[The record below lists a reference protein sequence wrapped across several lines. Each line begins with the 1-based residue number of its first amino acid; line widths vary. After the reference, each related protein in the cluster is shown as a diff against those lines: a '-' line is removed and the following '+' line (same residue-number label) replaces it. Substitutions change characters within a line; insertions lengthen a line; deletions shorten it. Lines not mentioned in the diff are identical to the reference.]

1 MLAPRTGDSESG
13 YWLNCPTPTVK
24 GNYNKAGLSDKS
36 GDGLATW
43 AAQFPTPTSTPY
55 GTRNNGHRP
64 DGSTYRTAG
73 APSLDTMA
81 RRAMW
86 PTPLATDGSHGG
98 PNQAG
103 GKGDLRLSSAVA
115 RSMLPTPTANNASNN
130 GSPSQHRR
138 NALPLDAVAGGP
150 LNPTWVEWL
159 MGCLSGGPP
168 AMPRQW
174 ASTCLRGGSVAATPD
189 PGAGRV
195 IPASPCG
202 TMPT

>member
-13 YWLNCPTPTVK
+13 YWLTCPTPTVK

-55 GTRNNGHRP
+55 GIRNNGHRP

-81 RRAMW
+81 RRSMW

-115 RSMLPTPTANNASNN
+115 RSMWPTPTVQDASNN
-130 GSPSQHRR
+130 GAPSQMER
-138 NALPLDAVAGGP
+138 NTQPLNAVAGGP

-159 MGCLSGGPP
+159 MGWPLGWTACDASATGRYLP
-168 AMPRQW
+168 ARRK
-174 ASTCLRGGSVAATPD
+174 RGGSSSRACNSRLVTNATP
-189 PGAGRV
+189 P
-195 IPASPCG
+195 SS
-202 TMPT
+202 

>member
-1 MLAPRTGDSESG
+1 MLEPRTGGSESG
-13 YWLNCPTPTVK
+13 FLLTCPTPTVK

-64 DGSTYRTAG
+64 DGSPYRTAG

-81 RRAMW
+81 RRSMW

-115 RSMLPTPTANNASNN
+115 RSMWPTPTVQDANNN
-130 GSPSQHRR
+130 GAPSQAER
-138 NALPLDAVAGGP
+138 NTPPLNAVAGGP

-159 MGCLSGGPP
+159 MGWPLGWTVCDASATGRYLP
-168 AMPRQW
+168 ARRK
-174 ASTCLRGGSVAATPD
+174 RGGNS
-189 PGAGRV
+189 
-195 IPASPCG
+195 
-202 TMPT
+202 